1 MFINRGGLKESAGS
15 SIDHQ
20 RLLALVNHLTDA
32 VLALDANLTVVL
44 ANGAALNLLDKN
56 ELKGL
61 PLNKAL
67 ELIDKA
73 GNTMDPAALVQH
85 SPQGYSS
92 QDLRLRFHDGSMLNL
107 YLSLAPVK
115 LTYGTQNEGGYVL
128 IMRDITREKMLE
140 EERDDFISV
149 AGHELRTPVA
159 IVEGSVSNALL
170 LASKSGV
177 SDTVIQTLK
186 TAHDQTVFLSS
197 LINDL
202 AVLSRADRGKLA
214 MSIETFSIPE
224 LMQELSSSYSA
235 QARDKG
241 LSLNFQTDP
250 EASQLSSSRL
260 YVHEILQNFLTNAL
274 KYTLSGGVAIEA
286 TKAANGV
293 QFHVA
298 DTGIGISQSDQ
309 SKLFT
314 KFFRSGDERIK
325 QINGTG
331 LGLFITL
338 KLAKLIGAQLDMK
351 SELNKG
357 TVFSITVPN
366 MEPPKAQQS
375 QQQKTAN

>member
-1 MFINRGGLKESAGS
+1 MFKNRGGPKESAGS
-15 SIDHQ
+15 NIDHQ

-32 VLALDANLTVVL
+32 VLALDANLTIIM

-56 ELKGL
+56 ELKNL
-61 PLNKAL
+61 PLSKAI
-67 ELIDKA
+67 ELVDKT
-73 GNTMDPAALVQH
+73 GNAIDPAALIQH

-92 QDLRLRFHDGSMLNL
+92 QELKLRFHDGSMLNL
-107 YLSLAPVK
+107 FLSLAPVRV
-115 LTYGTQNEGGYVL
+115 TYGAQNEGGYVL
-128 IMRDITREKMLE
+128 ILRDITREKQLE
-140 EERDDFISV
+140 EERDDFINV

-170 LASKSGV
+170 LAGKSGV
-177 SDTVIQTLK
+177 SDTVNQALK
-186 TAHDQTVFLSS
+186 TAHDQTIYLSS

-224 LMQELSSSYSA
+224 LIQELSSAYA
-235 QARDKG
+235 GQARDKG

-250 EASQLSSSRL
+250 AATELTSSRL
-260 YVHEILQNFLTNAL
+260 YVHEILQNFLTNAI
-274 KYTLSGGVAIEA
+274 KYTLNGGVAIET
-286 TKAANGV
+286 TKTENGV
-293 QFHVA
+293 QFNIA
-298 DTGIGISQSDQ
+298 DTGIGISQVDQ

-331 LGLFITL
+331 LGLFITS
-338 KLAKLIGAQLDMK
+338 KLAKLIGAQIDMQ

-357 TVFSITVPN
+357 TVFSISVPN
-366 MEPPKAQQS
+366 IQPPKAQQTIAAES
-375 QQQKTAN
+375 AH

>member
-375 QQQKTAN
+375 QQQKAAN

>member
-1 MFINRGGLKESAGS
+1 MFKNRGGPKESAGS
-15 SIDHQ
+15 NIDHQ

-32 VLALDANLTVVL
+32 VLALDSNLSIIL

-56 ELKGL
+56 ELKNL
-61 PLNKAL
+61 PLNKAV
-67 ELIDKA
+67 ELIDKT
-73 GNTMDPAALVQH
+73 GNPVDPAALIQR
-85 SPQGYSS
+85 SPHGYSS
-92 QDLRLRFHDGSMLNL
+92 QDLRLRFQDGSMLNL
-107 YLSLAPVK
+107 FLNLAPVK

-128 IMRDITREKMLE
+128 IMRDITREKLQE
-140 EERDDFISV
+140 EERDDFINV

-170 LASKSGV
+170 LAGKAGV
-177 SDTVIQTLK
+177 SDTVTQALK
-186 TAHDQTVFLSS
+186 TAHDQTIFLSS

-214 MSIETFSIPE
+214 MSIEAFSVAD
-224 LMQELSSSYSA
+224 LMQELSSSYTA

-241 LSLNFQTDP
+241 LTLSFQTDP
-250 EASQLSSSRL
+250 EASELTSSRL
-260 YVHEILQNFLTNAL
+260 YVHEILQNFLTNAI
-274 KYTLSGGVAIEA
+274 KYTLNGGVAIEA
-286 TKAANGV
+286 SKTESGV
-293 QFHVA
+293 QFHVS

-309 SKLFT
+309 NKLFT

-338 KLAKLIGAQLDMK
+338 KLAKLIGAQIDMK

-357 TVFSITVPN
+357 TVFSISVPN
-366 MEPPKAQQS
+366 IQPPKAQQTIAAES
-375 QQQKTAN
+375 AH